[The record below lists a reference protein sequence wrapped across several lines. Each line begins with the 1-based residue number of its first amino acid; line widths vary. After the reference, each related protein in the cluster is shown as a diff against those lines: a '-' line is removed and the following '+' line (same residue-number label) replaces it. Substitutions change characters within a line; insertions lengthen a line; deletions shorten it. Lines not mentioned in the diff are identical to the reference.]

1 MDLRE
6 IMSMIC
12 FELLGQY
19 FKALSP
25 RCPSSDGFSSSAI
38 AEHVDTLH
46 VLDTDFHEVITM
58 TDLFSDMMVLNTW
71 CLVH

>member
-1 MDLRE
+1 M
-6 IMSMIC
+6 
-12 FELLGQY
+12 
-19 FKALSP
+19 ALSP
-25 RCPSSDGFSSSAI
+25 RCPSSDVFYSTAF

-46 VLDTDFHEVITM
+46 VLDTDFHEAITM